1 MSSTAENLMKL
12 TLISDD
18 QDVVCLACE
27 GRISQNDFEPGSDPM
42 EAVLGASGFSRKV
55 LVNLEKTNYIDSS
68 GIGWLV
74 ICHRHFVGAQGMM
87 ILHSVPPRVY
97 QVLELIGLPKVLHF
111 ASNEAGARAKA
122 KGTSS

>member
-1 MSSTAENLMKL
+1 MKL
-12 TLISDD
+12 TQVSDD
-18 QDVVCLACE
+18 KDVVCLSCE
-27 GRISQNDFEPGSDPM
+27 GRISQNDFEPGKDPM
-42 EAVLGASGFSRKV
+42 EAVLGSNGFSKKV

-87 ILHSVPPRVY
+87 VLHSVPPRVY

-111 ASNEAGARAKA
+111 ANDEASARAKA
-122 KGTSS
+122 QGGKS